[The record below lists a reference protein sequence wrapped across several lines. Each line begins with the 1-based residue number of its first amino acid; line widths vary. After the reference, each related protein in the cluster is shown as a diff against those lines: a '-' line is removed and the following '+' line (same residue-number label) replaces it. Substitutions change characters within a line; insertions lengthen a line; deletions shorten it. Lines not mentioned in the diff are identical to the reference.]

1 MSPAVAFGIILG
13 PKTSVIPLP
22 CTVVLFS
29 VLIYIVWRR
38 QAAKRR
44 SQQNVAAA
52 AQPVMV
58 GIQPAVQDDKP
69 QPVSPLV
76 NLAAAATENEGHTNV
91 KAESPLIIF

>member
-1 MSPAVAFGIILG
+1 MVLWCV
-13 PKTSVIPLP
+13 SV
-22 CTVVLFS
+22 
-29 VLIYIVWRR
+29 YIARRR

-44 SQQNVAAA
+44 SKQNVAAA
-52 AQPVMV
+52 AQPVMA